1 MNFFE
6 AGAELVGKISS
17 AIGIVDVDQA
27 VSKLQFY
34 LFCVDSLLDCKL
46 DSIYTDYKSKKLPAN
61 KREELLNMCNFF
73 FPHNLMK
80 SNALVDVNYIENS
93 IPGQFVELNDIRV
106 RFNVQLYQ
114 FENEISS
121 KINRVLVVSKDWIND
136 NFSVPYNIV
145 KDSLKEEDDDDGNDN
160 EPNAFNEEKPT
171 STQDEKSPS
180 CCCSD
185 DDDDCCCCC
194 CRL

>member
-34 LFCVDSLLDCKL
+34 LFCVNSLLDCQL
-46 DSIYTDYKSKKLPAN
+46 DSIYTDYKSKKLPEK
-61 KREELLNMCNFF
+61 KREELLNVCNYF
-73 FPHNLMK
+73 FPHNLMQ
-80 SNALVDVNYIENS
+80 SNALVDVNFIENS
-93 IPGQFVELNDIRV
+93 IPGQFVELNDTRV

-114 FENEISS
+114 FGNEISS
-121 KINRVLVVSKDWIND
+121 KINRVLVVSKDWVND
-136 NFSVPYNIV
+136 NFTVPYNIV
-145 KDSLKEEDDDDGNDN
+145 KDSLKEEDDDDEGNDN
-160 EPNAFNEEKPT
+160 EPNGCNEEKPT
-171 STQDEKSPS
+171 STQDEQSPS

-185 DDDDCCCCC
+185 DDDDCCC
-194 CRL
+194 RL